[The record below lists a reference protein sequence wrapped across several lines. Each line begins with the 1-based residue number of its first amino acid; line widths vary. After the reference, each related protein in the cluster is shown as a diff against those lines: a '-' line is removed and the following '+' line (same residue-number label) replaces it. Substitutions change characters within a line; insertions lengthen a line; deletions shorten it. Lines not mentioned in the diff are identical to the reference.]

1 MSESDKYLNHYNE
14 LKREERQRATNTL
27 SAIAP
32 ELQEATRDAVVG
44 VIGDIAA
51 RVRVLEEYLVKV
63 DIREE
68 TFSPGAEN
76 FGSGPQTELKI
87 PIADFTGNHLLGN
100 LKHHEDGTP
109 YRNIPSNTTVLAD
122 IHVDRN
128 AEKTLAINVVSSS
141 NDTLLTQVEVK
152 INGVKTRHRI
162 ATIDGKKRL
171 LIHLIKHPLK
181 HHQKTPLEIKAPA
194 LSLDQHISLSDIFV
208 VPKLSM
214 LDFVKKH
221 LFA

>member
-128 AEKTLAINVVSSS
+128 AEKTLAINIISSS
-141 NDTLLTQVEVK
+141 KESLLTQVEVK
-152 INGVKTRHRI
+152 IDGVKTRYRI

-171 LIHLIKHPLK
+171 LIHLIKRPLK
-181 HHQKTPLEIKAPA
+181 HHQKTLLEIKAPV
-194 LSLDQHISLSDIFV
+194 LTTDQHISLSDVFV
-208 VPKLSM
+208 VPKLNM
-214 LDFVKKH
+214 LNFVKKR

>member
-14 LKREERQRATNTL
+14 LKREERQRATNML
-27 SAIAP
+27 LDIAP
-32 ELQEATRDAVVG
+32 ELPVTTRDALVG
-44 VIGDIAA
+44 VISDIAA
-51 RVRVLEEYLVKV
+51 RVKVLEEYLVKV
-63 DIREE
+63 DMRDE
-68 TFSPGAEN
+68 TFSPGAEV

-141 NDTLLTQVEVK
+141 NDSLLTQVEVK
-152 INGVKTRHRI
+152 VDGVQTRHRMAI
-162 ATIDGKKRL
+162 IEGKKRL
-171 LIHLIKHPLK
+171 LVHLAKRSRQ
-181 HHQKTPLEIKAPA
+181 HHQKTQLEIKAPA

-208 VPKLSM
+208 VPKLNM
-214 LDFVKKH
+214 LGFVKKR